1 MLVAGVPALIM
12 CLLFEKFGGL
22 RVSEETELV
31 GVDVTQWGVS
41 NFDDDLRPPT
51 AAPTTVTGSAGVAV
65 PTARSSEADGVP
77 A

>member
-1 MLVAGVPALIM
+1 M

-31 GVDVTQWGVS
+31 GVDVAQWGVS

-51 AAPTTVTGSAGVAV
+51 ARQPGATGPAAPAAVLGSEPEGVHA
-65 PTARSSEADGVP
+65 
-77 A
+77 